1 MFLYFKIEGGIYS
14 VLQSSEY
21 RIEAREL
28 RSRYDLQEILELKQ
42 KVLVQEEF
50 INYAIEIYLKEIG

>member
-1 MFLYFKIEGGIYS
+1 MFLYFKIEGGIHS